1 MILEGQFKVQAPIQ
15 KVWESMEDPKILG
28 SCLPGTEK
36 MEIIGADTYE
46 FVMKQSV
53 GPFKVKLKSE
63 AKLIEKRPPNY
74 CKVVGK
80 GADITKLG
88 TFTFDME
95 FNLAEPS
102 PDNVEVSYKVNYSM
116 VGRLATFGERIMRA
130 KAGELNEQFT
140 KNLQSKLK
148 G

>member
-1 MILEGQFKVQAPIQ
+1 MFMEGQFKVQAPIQ
-15 KVWESMEDPKILG
+15 KVWESMEDPKVLG
-28 SCLPGTEK
+28 SCLPGAEK
-36 MEIIGADTYE
+36 MEIIGENTYE
-46 FVMKQSV
+46 FVLKQSV

-63 AKLIEKRPPNY
+63 AKLTEKRPPTY

-88 TFTFDME
+88 TFTFEME

-102 PDNVEVSYKVNYSM
+102 PNNSEVSYKVNYSM

-130 KAGELNEQFT
+130 KAGELNAQFA
-140 KNLQSKLK
+140 KNLQAKL